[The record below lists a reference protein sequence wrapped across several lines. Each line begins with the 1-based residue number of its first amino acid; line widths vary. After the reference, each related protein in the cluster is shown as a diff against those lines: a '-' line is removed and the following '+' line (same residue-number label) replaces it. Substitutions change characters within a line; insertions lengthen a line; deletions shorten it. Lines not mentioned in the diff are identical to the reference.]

1 MSNKEYLDYEGL
13 GYLADHIS
21 MRDGKKI
28 KKKLRAGDTS
38 LTIDDS
44 VIKSTS
50 LIDIYSD
57 VYGVYATSV
66 VQSNGSLTI
75 TFPAQANDLNVLVI
89 VRDGRG
95 GGGLEPTGDAIESDV
110 LYNKVFSNADG
121 IDKVGTM
128 PNNGAVSPSP
138 LLPGGSY
145 TVPEGYHNGNG
156 VVEAASN
163 TGTYSPTTRNAALDM
178 GADNLNR
185 YVDTTGVPNANSET
199 YTPTSNGSAIDM
211 GATNTYRYV
220 NTNTVYNLGKS
231 SVTGRD
237 MTIDI
242 KYIGFQQMG
251 GSSTCTKQCTFT
263 ANYTGKLVVFMCS
276 TGSSSGVS
284 GRTSRYVKIGG
295 ISYVITY
302 GIQDD
307 WQMCGYVVA
316 DVMYGQSVD
325 AYISNSGA
333 SLNTAGLFVAL
344 VRK

>member
-75 TFPAQANDLNVLVI
+75 TFPAQANDLNVIVI

-95 GGGLEPTGDAIESDV
+95 GGGLDPTGDAIESDV

-128 PNNGAVSPSP
+128 PNIGAISPSP
-138 LLPGGSY
+138 LIPGGSY

-199 YTPTSNGSAIDM
+199 YTPTSNGSALDM
-211 GATNTYRYV
+211 GATNEYRYV
-220 NTNTVYNLGKS
+220 NTNAVYDLGVSDELKYWITIELYLKS
-231 SVTGRD
+231 GKVTEGSFRSRRKYHKVTLRVD
-237 MTIDI
+237 YGNSSYVSGDKIIIRGADWSTILGEYAANTLTTNTDI
-242 KYIGFQQMG
+242 AFSSEINFIDYSFAA
-251 GSSTCTKQCTFT
+251 GSSD
-263 ANYTGKLVVFMCS
+263 
-276 TGSSSGVS
+276 
-284 GRTSRYVKIGG
+284 RTISFVIDRRY
-295 ISYVITY
+295 
-302 GIQDD
+302 
-307 WQMCGYVVA
+307 
-316 DVMYGQSVD
+316 
-325 AYISNSGA
+325 
-333 SLNTAGLFVAL
+333 L
-344 VRK
+344 

>member
-38 LTIDDS
+38 LTIEDS

-75 TFPAQANDLNVLVI
+75 TFPAQANDLNVIVI

-128 PNNGAVSPSP
+128 PNIGAVSPSP
-138 LLPGGSY
+138 LIPGGSY

-185 YVDTTGVPNANSET
+185 YVDTTGVPNTNSGT
-199 YTPTSNGSAIDM
+199 YTFASGDTGGTKDL
-211 GATNTYRYV
+211 GETNTYRYV
-220 NTNTVYNLGKS
+220 NASNVYNKGKADGVLS
-231 SVTGRD
+231 SNFKYALLTQNNSGTVSYINLETGAYIKQSIAYNTSVT
-237 MTIDI
+237 IDGHVLSLSYSNGYNLSI
-242 KYIGFQQMG
+242 SS
-251 GSSTCTKQCTFT
+251 GSISGYRFTGPGISFT
-263 ANYTGKLVVFMCS
+263 ALKNFK
-276 TGSSSGVS
+276 SGN
-284 GRTSRYVKIGG
+284 IG
-295 ISYVITY
+295 VIAQV
-302 GIQDD
+302 IFNFD
-307 WQMCGYVVA
+307 
-316 DVMYGQSVD
+316 
-325 AYISNSGA
+325 
-333 SLNTAGLFVAL
+333 
-344 VRK
+344 